1 MNAYELAEDIEF
13 VAANYIAIIGELY
26 MMDVAHFLKEQ
37 ADIIVKQTE
46 RIADLEKKI
55 YGSR

>member
-26 MMDVAHFLKEQ
+26 MMDIAHFLKEQ
-37 ADIIVKQTE
+37 ADIIIKQTE
-46 RIADLEKKI
+46 RIADLEKQI